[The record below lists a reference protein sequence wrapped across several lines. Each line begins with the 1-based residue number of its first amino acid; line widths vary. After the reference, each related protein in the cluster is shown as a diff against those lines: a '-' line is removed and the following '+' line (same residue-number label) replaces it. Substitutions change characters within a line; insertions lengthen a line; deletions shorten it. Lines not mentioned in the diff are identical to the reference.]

1 MVNEGGRN
9 LQFLVNPILTPDCVG
24 PGYPRRSKK
33 ELGSV
38 DVNEFSQIR
47 VVADERVGSATG
59 INIRLT
65 ITEGS
70 ELVRNWTPFRSHL
83 IRRSRGSMTFGKEA
97 DFFADPVDRGGGNDA
112 LDPANLQKRLINSWP
127 SRGRFLATAIAPWP
141 LKSFTTSEFW
151 GGA

>member
-9 LQFLVNPILTPDCVG
+9 LQFLVNQILTADCVG

-33 ELGSV
+33 ELGNV

-83 IRRSRGSMTFGKEA
+83 ISKSTWVNDVLAKNLTV
-97 DFFADPVDRGGGNDA
+97 FADPVDGDGGNDA
-112 LDPANLQKRLINSWP
+112 LDLLIYRN
-127 SRGRFLATAIAPWP
+127 A
-141 LKSFTTSEFW
+141 
-151 GGA
+151 